1 MKQKEAARFTMVK
14 VVIVCTSAP
23 ELKGHPTGLWL
34 EELAGP
40 YYVFQEKG
48 CKCVYMMEG
57 TSMSCRVVSC
67 HSRLVLNDSAQP

>member
-1 MKQKEAARFTMVK
+1 MVK

-48 CKCVYMMEG
+48 CKCILPAMG
-57 TSMSCRVVSC
+57 RSSCR
-67 HSRLVLNDSAQP
+67 SRLGFPTTDSSQLGDHLTSLDTLFA

>member
-1 MKQKEAARFTMVK
+1 MVK

-40 YYVFQEKG
+40 YYVFQEKE
-48 CKCVYMMEG
+48 CKYF
-57 TSMSCRVVSC
+57 R
-67 HSRLVLNDSAQP
+67 